1 VFEVDVNEH
10 MGESDAEM
18 VAMIEGSLKKV
29 IDAKIEGQKNW
40 MEDQFKKFETQ
51 TTSQLTEIES
61 ILGSKVL
68 DTGHFQQALKTEIE
82 EVSEIVRKNNLES
95 LTMMKG
101 FATTLKSI
109 KDNHR
114 FLKESDL
121 VSKDLIHQ
129 IIEYF

>member
-1 VFEVDVNEH
+1 MDVNEH

-29 IDAKIEGQKNW
+29 IDAKIESQKNW

-68 DTGHFQQALKTEIE
+68 DTGHF
-82 EVSEIVRKNNLES
+82 
-95 LTMMKG
+95 
-101 FATTLKSI
+101 
-109 KDNHR
+109 
-114 FLKESDL
+114 
-121 VSKDLIHQ
+121 
-129 IIEYF
+129 

>member
-1 VFEVDVNEH
+1 MFEVDVNEH

>member
-1 VFEVDVNEH
+1 
-10 MGESDAEM
+10 M
-18 VAMIEGSLKKV
+18 
-29 IDAKIEGQKNW
+29 
-40 MEDQFKKFETQ
+40 
-51 TTSQLTEIES
+51 TEIEN